1 MTLDRL
7 PLWAACL
14 PLGLYFVLLG
24 MAHVRRVPLAISGA
38 WDQTLLA
45 AAVAGFVAAGPLAVV
60 QPAIGTTP
68 WSAMLLVAL
77 FVLVVAVGTV
87 VARPRLV
94 IYNITLEQLRPLVA
108 DVVSGLDAAARWAGG
123 TAALPT
129 RRLEIRIDGHGPT
142 RAVSIVAGGDRPPA
156 EEWSEFCGRLRRGLG
171 GVRVRTSPWG
181 GGFLAIGGLLLA
193 VAGWLAAVS

>member
-7 PLWAACL
+7 PLWAACV

-24 MAHVRRVPLAISGA
+24 TAHLRRRPVAISGV

-45 AAVAGFVAAGPLAVV
+45 AGVAGFVAAGPLAVV

-68 WSAMLLVAL
+68 WSGILLVAL
-77 FVLVVAVGTV
+77 AALAVAAGVV

-94 IYNITLEQLRPLVA
+94 VYNVTLEQMRPLVV

-129 RRLEIRIDGHGPT
+129 RKLEIRIDGHGPT
-142 RAVSIVAGGDRPPA
+142 RTVSVVAGGERPPA

-171 GVRVRTSPWG
+171 GLPVRMTAWG
-181 GGFLAIGGLLLA
+181 GGFLAIGVAILL